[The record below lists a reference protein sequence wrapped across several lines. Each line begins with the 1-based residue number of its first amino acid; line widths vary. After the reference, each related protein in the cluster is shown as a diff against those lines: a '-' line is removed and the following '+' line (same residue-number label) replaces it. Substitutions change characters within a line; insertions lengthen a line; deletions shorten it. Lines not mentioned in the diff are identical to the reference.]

1 MIRMKILS
9 RYILLESLTYFSI
22 CLFAFTGVLLTI
34 RMLRF
39 ASLIVNRGVEFQQ
52 IAMVFISIIPT
63 FLQIAIPMSTLLGV
77 MLAFARL
84 SKDSEIIVIR
94 ASGIGIGQLIPAVLI
109 FGLVAGMV
117 SLTVALQLEP
127 WGHRRLAQTLFEI
140 ARSRSTAGLNEG
152 VFNKLGSLTLYT
164 EAIDNR
170 NGDLRHV
177 VVDDKRDP
185 ERRQIIFAQSGQIF
199 SDEKNQTISFYLRD
213 GVIHEQLASRYITT
227 RYDHNH
233 LIMSADQVFDGDT
246 GRRGKAWQRMS
257 LAEIRLSLEQL
268 KGVLAENPEA
278 TPDTPLTV
286 PDTIREQPLSQAD
299 VFKEIVRF
307 QIEGVRRFSM
317 PFATLVMAL
326 IAMPLG
332 IQPPRT
338 QRTWGAGLSFSLG
351 LGVFICYYAMLS
363 IGMAFAE
370 NQKLSPPIALWLPN
384 LAVII
389 FAVYFIR
396 KVSIEKWQSM
406 ADGFEKVFRLFGP
419 LRRRK
424 SAQ

>member
-1 MIRMKILS
+1 MKILS
-9 RYILLESLTYFSI
+9 RYILLESLAYFSI

-63 FLQIAIPMSTLLGV
+63 FLQIAIPMSTLLGI

-94 ASGIGIGQLIPAVLI
+94 ASGISIGQLISPVLI
-109 FGLVAGMV
+109 FGITAGLISLIVAM
-117 SLTVALQLEP
+117 QLEP
-127 WGHRRLAQTLFEI
+127 WGHRRLSQTLFEI

-164 EAIDNR
+164 ETIDSR
-170 NGDLRHV
+170 TGDLRHV
-177 VVDDKRDP
+177 VVDDKRDS

-199 SDEKNQTISFYLRD
+199 SDEQRQTISFFLRD
-213 GVIHEQLASRYITT
+213 GVIHEQAAARYITT

-233 LIMSADQVFDGDT
+233 LMMNADQVFDGEA

-257 LAEIRLSLEQL
+257 LTELRSSIDQL
-268 KGVLAENPEA
+268 QTIIADNPDA
-278 TPDTPLTV
+278 TPETPLVV
-286 PDTIREQPLSQAD
+286 PAKIRDQPLRQAD
-299 VFKEIVRF
+299 VLKEIVRF
-307 QIEGVRRFSM
+307 KIEGVRRFSM
-317 PFATLVMAL
+317 PFAALVMAL

-338 QRTWGAGLSFSLG
+338 QRTWGVGLSLSLG
-351 LGVFICYYAMLS
+351 LGVFVCYYAMLS

-370 NQKLSPPIALWLPN
+370 NQKLNPQIALWAPN
-384 LAVII
+384 FTII
-389 FAVYFIR
+389 AFALYFIR
-396 KVSIEKWQSM
+396 KVSIERWQSM
-406 ADGFEKVFRLFGP
+406 AEGFEKVARLLIP
-419 LRRRK
+419 RLQRRT
-424 SAQ
+424 S